1 MAIFGRFTQRAQRAI
16 SEAHQAAIEL
26 KQAYVGTE
34 HFLLGLLKEP
44 GPMVAELLPDEVTY
58 DKVMERIR
66 TVLGEGKH
74 IPNGRVELTP
84 RSKKILEGSVLE
96 SRKLNHSFVGVE
108 HLWLALLREGEG
120 VAVSLLR
127 EMQVDTQTL
136 QRQIFDSLKENQPEA
151 SDGEPAEGAEQPRKS
166 GSRLEQYCRDLT
178 KAVQDGELDP
188 VVGRTNEMERI
199 MQIMSRRTKN
209 NPVLIGEPGVGK
221 SAVVEGL
228 AQLIVAGKVPETLT
242 GKRLM
247 SLDLG
252 SMIAGSK
259 YRGEFEERLKDTVKE
274 VHKQGNI
281 ILFIDEL
288 HTLIGAG
295 KAEGSMDA
303 ANILKPA
310 LARGELQCIGATT
323 IDEYRKN
330 IEKDAA
336 LERRFQPVTVGE
348 PTTEE
353 ALAIL
358 KGLRDR
364 YEAHHKVK
372 ITDDAL
378 EAAVTLADRY
388 ISDRFL
394 PDKAIDLMDEAASRV
409 RLNSYTAPP
418 DVKAQEERLKALDT
432 EKKEAISH
440 QDFETAAKLRDEER
454 ALKEEVAQAR
464 AQWEQRKSAS
474 QDVVTDEDIAQ
485 IVASWTG
492 VPVKKMTEDES
503 ERLLHMEELLHQRVV
518 GQEEAISAVSRALR
532 RARAGLQDPKRPIGS
547 FIFLGPTGV
556 GKTEL
561 CRALGEVMFDDE
573 NAVIRIDMSEY
584 MEKHSVSR
592 LVGSPPGYVG
602 YDEGGQLTQ
611 KVRNKPYSVVLFD
624 EVEKAHPDVFNILLQ
639 ILDDGRLTDN
649 TGRVVNFKNTI
660 IVMTS
665 NAGASSITSTRK
677 LGFGGTM
684 DTARDYEA
692 MKERVMAEVK
702 DIFRP
707 EFINRIDDLIVFHA
721 LEPDDIRQITGLML
735 RSVSKRLGERGMEL
749 VYDDDVIAKL
759 AEDGYDANYGARPL
773 RRAIQRSVE
782 DALSEEIIAGKIA
795 LGNRVKLY
803 VNDEKRICFEKLEVS
818 NAEDSLT
825 TTEPVQTI

>member
-1 MAIFGRFTQRAQRAI
+1 MFGRFTQRAQRAI
-16 SEAHQAAIEL
+16 NYAHQAATKL
-26 KQAYVGTE
+26 HQPYVGTE
-34 HFLLGLLKEP
+34 HILLGLLKEP
-44 GPMVAELLPDEVTY
+44 SPVISGVLPDSITY
-58 DKVMERIR
+58 DAVFEQVRR
-66 TVLGEGKH
+66 VLGEGNAQPK
-74 IPNGRVELTP
+74 PTLELTP
-84 RSKKILEGSVLE
+84 RSKKILEGSILE
-96 SRKLNHSFVGVE
+96 SRRLNHSFVSTE
-108 HLWLALLREGEG
+108 HFWLALLKEGEG
-120 VAVSLLR
+120 VAVNLLR
-127 EMQVDTQTL
+127 TMGADPQEMQQKIL
-136 QRQIFDSLKENQPEA
+136 ENLANNQPE
-151 SDGEPAEGAEQPRKS
+151 GGEQPSAS
-166 GSRLEQYCRDLT
+166 GENQNTSEGNVLDKYSRDLT
-178 KAVQDGELDP
+178 KAAQDGELDP
-188 VVGRTNEMERI
+188 VIGRTTEIERI

-228 AQLIVAGKVPETLT
+228 AQLIVSGKVPETLT
-242 GKRLM
+242 GKRIL

-274 VHKQGNI
+274 VQKQGNV
-281 ILFIDEL
+281 ILFIDEF
-288 HTLIGAG
+288 HTLVGAG

-323 IDEYRKN
+323 LDEYRKN

-336 LERRFQPVTVGE
+336 LERRFQPVKVGE
-348 PTTEE
+348 PTAEE

-372 ITDDAL
+372 ITDEAL
-378 EAAVTLADRY
+378 EAAVSLADRY

-394 PDKAIDLMDEAASRV
+394 PDKAIDLMDEASSRV
-409 RLNSYTAPP
+409 RLNSFTAPP
-418 DVKAQEERLKALDT
+418 DVKEQEERLKALQN
-432 EKKEAISH
+432 EKKEAIAH
-440 QDFETAAKLRDEER
+440 QDFEKAAGLRDEER
-454 ALKEEVAQAR
+454 ALRDAISQKRSEWEE
-464 AQWEQRKSAS
+464 RKNTAHE
-474 QDVVTDEDIAQ
+474 VVTDEDIAQ

-492 VPVKKMTEDES
+492 IPVKKMTEDES
-503 ERLLHMEELLHQRVV
+503 ERLLHMEELLHKRVV

-602 YDEGGQLTQ
+602 YEEGGQLTQ
-611 KVRNKPYSVVLFD
+611 KVRNKPYSVILFD
-624 EVEKAHPDVFNILLQ
+624 EIEKAHPDVFNILLQ
-639 ILDDGRLTDN
+639 ILDDGRLTDSN
-649 TGRVVNFKNTI
+649 GRVVNFKNTI
-660 IVMTS
+660 VVMTS
-665 NAGASSITSTRK
+665 NAGASSITSKRS
-677 LGFGGTM
+677 LGFGGSVET
-684 DTARDYEA
+684 TRDYEA
-692 MKERVMAEVK
+692 MKERVMTEVK

-721 LEPDDIRQITGLML
+721 LEPADIRQIAALML
-735 RSVSKRLGERGMEL
+735 GSVAKRLRERNMHL
-749 VYDDDVIAKL
+749 TYNQDVVALL
-759 AEDGYDANYGARPL
+759 ADEGYDANYGARPL
-773 RRAIQRSVE
+773 RRTIQRSVE

-795 LGNRVKLY
+795 LGDKVELF
-803 VNDEKRICFEKLEVS
+803 VNEQHKIGFRKITEIAVREAAQSLE
-818 NAEDSLT
+818 
-825 TTEPVQTI
+825 I

>member
-1 MAIFGRFTQRAQRAI
+1 MGVDTQEMQ
-16 SEAHQAAIEL
+16 Q
-26 KQAYVGTE
+26 
-34 HFLLGLLKEP
+34 
-44 GPMVAELLPDEVTY
+44 
-58 DKVMERIR
+58 
-66 TVLGEGKH
+66 
-74 IPNGRVELTP
+74 
-84 RSKKILEGSVLE
+84 KILEALAKSQPDGGEDASASGGEDGKAEGSVLE
-96 SRKLNHSFVGVE
+96 KYS
-108 HLWLALLREGEG
+108 
-120 VAVSLLR
+120 
-127 EMQVDTQTL
+127 
-136 QRQIFDSLKENQPEA
+136 
-151 SDGEPAEGAEQPRKS
+151 
-166 GSRLEQYCRDLT
+166 RDLT
-178 KAVQDGELDP
+178 KAAQDGELDP
-188 VVGRTNEMERI
+188 VIGRSTEIERI

-228 AQLIVAGKVPETLT
+228 AQMIVAGKVPETLT
-242 GKRLM
+242 GKRIL

-259 YRGEFEERLKDTVKE
+259 YRGEFEERLKDTIKDVK
-274 VHKQGNI
+274 KQGNV
-281 ILFIDEL
+281 ILFIDEF
-288 HTLIGAG
+288 HTLVGAG

-323 IDEYRKN
+323 LDEYRKN

-336 LERRFQPVTVGE
+336 LERRFQPVKVGE
-348 PTTEE
+348 PTPEE

-372 ITDDAL
+372 ITDEAL
-378 EAAVTLADRY
+378 QAAVSLSDRY

-409 RLNSYTAPP
+409 RLHSFTAPP
-418 DVKAQEERLKALDT
+418 DVKEQEDRLKALQN
-432 EKKEAISH
+432 EKKEAIAH
-440 QDFETAAKLRDEER
+440 QDFEKAASLRDEER
-454 ALKEEVAQAR
+454 KLRQDIAQKRAAWEE
-464 AQWEQRKSAS
+464 RKNNSH
-474 QDVVTDEDIAQ
+474 DVVTEEDIAQ

-503 ERLLHMEELLHQRVV
+503 QRLLHMEELLHKRVV
-518 GQEEAISAVSRALR
+518 GQDEAISAVSRALR

-573 NAVIRIDMSEY
+573 NALIRIDMSEY

-602 YDEGGQLTQ
+602 YEEGGQLTQ

-639 ILDDGRLTDN
+639 ILDDGRLTDSN
-649 TGRVVNFKNTI
+649 GRVVNFKNTI

-665 NAGASSITSTRK
+665 NAGASTITSKRS
-677 LGFGGTM
+677 LGFGGSVET
-684 DTARDYEA
+684 TRDYEA

-702 DIFRP
+702 DTFRP

-721 LEPDDIRQITGLML
+721 LEPDDIRRIAGLML
-735 RSVSKRLGERGMEL
+735 GSVSKRLAQRGMKL
-749 VYDDDVIAKL
+749 SYGDDVIALL
-759 AEDGYDANYGARPL
+759 AEEGYDPNYGARPL
-773 RRAIQRSVE
+773 RRTIQRSVE

-795 LGNRVKLY
+795 LGDQVQLY
-803 VNDEKRICFEKLEVS
+803 VDDNKHIAFRKL
-818 NAEDSLT
+818 L
-825 TTEPVQTI
+825 PQTPAQPAPTLEA

>member
-1 MAIFGRFTQRAQRAI
+1 MAIFGRFTQRAQRAV
-16 SEAHQAAIEL
+16 AAAQQAAVL
-26 KQAYVGTE
+26 LHQPYVGTE
-34 HFLLGLLKEP
+34 HILLGLLKEP
-44 GPMVAELLPDEVTY
+44 GPVVADVLPADVNY
-58 DKVMERIR
+58 DTVLERVR
-66 TVLGEGKH
+66 TLLGEG
-74 IPNGRVELTP
+74 NVQSGGMLELTP
-84 RSKKILEGSVLE
+84 RSKKILESSIME
-96 SRKLNHSFVGVE
+96 SRKLHHSFVGTE
-108 HLWLALLREGEG
+108 HFWLALLKEGEG

-127 EMQVDTQTL
+127 SMGVDTQEMQQKIL
-136 QRQIFDSLKENQPEA
+136 EALAKSQPDGGEDA
-151 SDGEPAEGAEQPRKS
+151 SASGGEDGKAEGS
-166 GSRLEQYCRDLT
+166 VLEKYSRDLT
-178 KAVQDGELDP
+178 KAAQDGELDP
-188 VVGRTNEMERI
+188 VIGRSTEIERI

-228 AQLIVAGKVPETLT
+228 TQMIVAGKVPETLT
-242 GKRLM
+242 GKRIL

-259 YRGEFEERLKDTVKE
+259 YRGEFEERLKDTIKDVK
-274 VHKQGNI
+274 KQGNV
-281 ILFIDEL
+281 ILFIDEF
-288 HTLIGAG
+288 HTLVGAG

-323 IDEYRKN
+323 LDEYRRN

-336 LERRFQPVTVGE
+336 LERRFQPVKVGE
-348 PTTEE
+348 PTAEE

-372 ITDDAL
+372 ITDEAL
-378 EAAVTLADRY
+378 QAAVSLSDRY

-409 RLNSYTAPP
+409 RLHSFTAPP
-418 DVKAQEERLKALDT
+418 DVKEQEDRLKALQN
-432 EKKEAISH
+432 EKKEAIAH
-440 QDFETAAKLRDEER
+440 QDFEKAASLRDEER
-454 ALKEEVAQAR
+454 KLRQDIAQKRAAWEE
-464 AQWEQRKSAS
+464 RKNNSH
-474 QDVVTDEDIAQ
+474 DVVTEEDIAQ

-503 ERLLHMEELLHQRVV
+503 QRLLHMEELLHKRVV
-518 GQEEAISAVSRALR
+518 GQDEAISAVSRALR

-573 NAVIRIDMSEY
+573 NALIRIDMSEY

-602 YDEGGQLTQ
+602 YEEGGQLTQ

-639 ILDDGRLTDN
+639 ILDDGRLTDSN
-649 TGRVVNFKNTI
+649 GRVVNFKNTI

-665 NAGASSITSTRK
+665 NAGASTITSKRS
-677 LGFGGTM
+677 LGFGGSVET
-684 DTARDYEA
+684 TRDYEA

-702 DIFRP
+702 DTFRP

-721 LEPDDIRQITGLML
+721 LEPDDIRRIAGLML
-735 RSVSKRLGERGMEL
+735 GSVSKRLAQRGMKL
-749 VYDDDVIAKL
+749 SYGDDVIALL
-759 AEDGYDANYGARPL
+759 AEEGYDPNYGARPL
-773 RRAIQRSVE
+773 RRTIQRSVE

-795 LGNRVKLY
+795 LGDQVQLY
-803 VNDEKRICFEKLEVS
+803 VDDNKHIAFRKL
-818 NAEDSLT
+818 L
-825 TTEPVQTI
+825 PQTPAQPAPTLEA

>member
-16 SEAHQAAIEL
+16 SEAHQAAIKL
-26 KQAYVGTE
+26 KQPYVGTE
-34 HFLLGLLKEP
+34 HFLLGLLKDP
-44 GPMVAELLPDEVTY
+44 GPMVSNLLPDHITY
-58 DKVMERIR
+58 DGVMEHVR
-66 TVLGEGKH
+66 TLLGEGKH
-74 IPNGRVELTP
+74 TPSGRIDLTP
-84 RSKKILEGSVLE
+84 RSKKIIESSVLE
-96 SRKLNHSFVGVE
+96 SRKLGHSFVGAE

-120 VAVSLLR
+120 VAVNLLR
-127 EMQVDTQTL
+127 EMHVDTQNL
-136 QRQIFDSLKENQPEA
+136 HNQLYEKLREAEPEA
-151 SDGEPAEGAEQPRKS
+151 ADSAPGSES
-166 GSRLEQYCRDLT
+166 GSSTSEGGKLEQYCRDLT
-178 KAVQDGELDP
+178 KAAQDGELDP
-188 VVGRTNEMERI
+188 VVGRSNEMERI

-228 AQLIVAGKVPETLT
+228 AQLIVAGKVPETLS
-242 GKRLM
+242 GKRLL

-259 YRGEFEERLKDTVKE
+259 YRGEFEERLKDAVNE

-348 PTTEE
+348 PTTDE

-358 KGLRDR
+358 RGLRDR
-364 YEAHHKVK
+364 YEAHHRVK
-372 ITDDAL
+372 ITDEAL
-378 EAAVTLADRY
+378 EAAVTLSDRY
-388 ISDRFL
+388 ITDRFL

-409 RLNSYTAPP
+409 RLTSYTAPP
-418 DVKAQEERLKALDT
+418 DVKAQEERLKALKG
-432 EKKEAISH
+432 EKDEAIKH
-440 QDFETAAKLRDEER
+440 QDFEKAAQLRDEER
-454 ALKEEVAQAR
+454 ALREEVEQAR
-464 AQWEQRKSAS
+464 TQWEQRKSIS

-503 ERLLHMEELLHQRVV
+503 QRLLHMEELLHRRVV

-602 YDEGGQLTQ
+602 YEEGGQLTQ
-611 KVRNKPYSVVLFD
+611 KVRSKPYSVVLFD
-624 EVEKAHPDVFNILLQ
+624 EVEKAHPDVFNLLLQ

-665 NAGASSITSTRK
+665 NAGASSISSTRK

-707 EFINRIDDLIVFHA
+707 EFINRLDDLIVFHA
-721 LEPDDIRQITGLML
+721 LEPDDIRQITGLL
-735 RSVSKRLGERGMEL
+735 LKSVSKRLSERGMEL
-749 VYDDDVIAKL
+749 VYEDDVVAQL

-782 DALSEEIIAGKIA
+782 DALSEEIIAGRVA
-795 LGNRVKLY
+795 LGDKVRLY
-803 VNDEKRICFEKLEVS
+803 VNEDKKICFEKAAVPNDNGLT
-818 NAEDSLT
+818 AEAVET
-825 TTEPVQTI
+825 V

>member
-1 MAIFGRFTQRAQRAI
+1 MAIFGRFTQRAQRAV
-16 SEAHQAAIEL
+16 AAAQQAAVL
-26 KQAYVGTE
+26 
-34 HFLLGLLKEP
+34 LLKEP
-44 GPMVAELLPDEVTY
+44 GPVVSEVLPAEVNYETVL
-58 DKVMERIR
+58 ERVR
-66 TVLGEGKH
+66 SLLGEGN
-74 IPNGRVELTP
+74 IQSGGMLELTP
-84 RSKKILEGSVLE
+84 RSKKILESSILE
-96 SRKLNHSFVGVE
+96 SRKLHHSFVGTE
-108 HLWLALLREGEG
+108 HFWLALLKEGEG

-127 EMQVDTQTL
+127 SMGVDTQEMQQKIL
-136 QRQIFDSLKENQPEA
+136 EALAKSQP
-151 SDGEPAEGAEQPRKS
+151 DGGEESAAAPGGEEGS
-166 GSRLEQYCRDLT
+166 GQGNVLEKYSRDLT
-178 KAVQDGELDP
+178 KAAQDGELDP
-188 VVGRTNEMERI
+188 VIGRSTEIERI

-228 AQLIVAGKVPETLT
+228 AQLIVSGKVPETLS
-242 GKRLM
+242 GKRIL

-259 YRGEFEERLKDTVKE
+259 YRGEFEERLKDTIKDVK
-274 VHKQGNI
+274 KQGNV
-281 ILFIDEL
+281 ILFIDEF
-288 HTLIGAG
+288 HTLVGAG
-295 KAEGSMDA
+295 KAEGSLDA

-323 IDEYRKN
+323 LDEYRKN

-336 LERRFQPVTVGE
+336 LERRFQPVKVGE
-348 PTTEE
+348 PTAEE

-372 ITDDAL
+372 ITDEAL
-378 EAAVTLADRY
+378 QAAVSLSDRY

-409 RLNSYTAPP
+409 RLHSFTAPP
-418 DVKAQEERLKALDT
+418 DVKEQEERLKALQN
-432 EKKEAISH
+432 EKKEAIAH
-440 QDFETAAKLRDEER
+440 QDFEQAASLRDEER
-454 ALKEEVAQAR
+454 KLRQDIARKRAAWEE
-464 AQWEQRKSAS
+464 RKNNSHE
-474 QDVVTDEDIAQ
+474 VVTDEDIAQ

-503 ERLLHMEELLHQRVV
+503 ERLLHMEELLHRRVV
-518 GQEEAISAVSRALR
+518 GQDEAISAVSRALR

-602 YDEGGQLTQ
+602 YEEGGQLTQ

-639 ILDDGRLTDN
+639 ILDDGRLTDSN
-649 TGRVVNFKNTI
+649 GRVVNFKNTI

-665 NAGASSITSTRK
+665 NAGASTITSKRS
-677 LGFGGTM
+677 LGFGGSVET
-684 DTARDYEA
+684 TRDYEA

-702 DIFRP
+702 DTFRP

-721 LEPDDIRQITGLML
+721 LEPDDIRRIAALML
-735 RSVSKRLGERGMEL
+735 GSVSRRLAERGMQL
-749 VYDDDVIAKL
+749 SYGDDVIALL
-759 AEDGYDANYGARPL
+759 AEEGYDANFGARPL
-773 RRAIQRSVE
+773 RRTIQRTVE

-795 LGNRVKLY
+795 LGDQVQLY
-803 VNDEKRICFEKLEVS
+803 VDDNKHIAFRKLLPQAPEQPLP
-818 NAEDSLT
+818 SL
-825 TTEPVQTI
+825 EA

>member
-1 MAIFGRFTQRAQRAI
+1 MAIFGRFTQRAQRAV
-16 SEAHQAAIEL
+16 AAAQQAAVL
-26 KQAYVGTE
+26 LHQPYVGTE
-34 HFLLGLLKEP
+34 HILLGLLKEP
-44 GPMVAELLPDEVTY
+44 GPVVADVLPADVNY
-58 DKVMERIR
+58 DTVLERVR
-66 TVLGEGKH
+66 ALLGEG
-74 IPNGRVELTP
+74 NVQSGGMLELTP
-84 RSKKILEGSVLE
+84 RSKKILESSILE
-96 SRKLNHSFVGVE
+96 SRKLHHSFVGTE
-108 HLWLALLREGEG
+108 HFWLALLKEGEG

-127 EMQVDTQTL
+127 SMGVDTQAMQQKIL
-136 QRQIFDSLKENQPEA
+136 EALVKSQPDGGEDVSA
-151 SDGEPAEGAEQPRKS
+151 PDGEEGKAEGSVPEKYS
-166 GSRLEQYCRDLT
+166 RDLT
-178 KAVQDGELDP
+178 KAAQDGELDP
-188 VVGRTNEMERI
+188 VIGRSTEIERI

-228 AQLIVAGKVPETLT
+228 AQMIVAGKVPETLT
-242 GKRLM
+242 GKRIL

-259 YRGEFEERLKDTVKE
+259 YRGEFEERLKDTIKDVK
-274 VHKQGNI
+274 KQGNV
-281 ILFIDEL
+281 ILFIDEF
-288 HTLIGAG
+288 HTLVGAG

-323 IDEYRKN
+323 LDEYRKN

-336 LERRFQPVTVGE
+336 LERRFQPVKVGE
-348 PTTEE
+348 PTPEE

-372 ITDDAL
+372 ITDEAL
-378 EAAVTLADRY
+378 QAAVSLSDRY

-409 RLNSYTAPP
+409 RLHSFTAPP
-418 DVKAQEERLKALDT
+418 DVKEQEDRLKALQN
-432 EKKEAISH
+432 EKKEAIAH
-440 QDFETAAKLRDEER
+440 QDFEKAASLRDEER
-454 ALKEEVAQAR
+454 KLRQDIAQKRAAWEE
-464 AQWEQRKSAS
+464 RKNNSH
-474 QDVVTDEDIAQ
+474 DVVTEEDIAQ

-503 ERLLHMEELLHQRVV
+503 QRLLHMEELLHKRVV
-518 GQEEAISAVSRALR
+518 GQDEAISAVSRALR

-573 NAVIRIDMSEY
+573 NALIRIDMSEY

-602 YDEGGQLTQ
+602 YEEGGQLTQ

-639 ILDDGRLTDN
+639 ILDDGRLTDSN
-649 TGRVVNFKNTI
+649 GRVVNFKNTI

-665 NAGASSITSTRK
+665 NAGASTITSKRS
-677 LGFGGTM
+677 LGFGGSVET
-684 DTARDYEA
+684 TRDYEA

-702 DIFRP
+702 DTFRP

-721 LEPDDIRQITGLML
+721 LEPDDIRRIAGLML
-735 RSVSKRLGERGMEL
+735 GSVSKRLAQRGMKL
-749 VYDDDVIAKL
+749 SYGDDVIALL
-759 AEDGYDANYGARPL
+759 AEEGYDPNYGARPL
-773 RRAIQRSVE
+773 RRTIQRSVE

-795 LGNRVKLY
+795 LGDQVQLY
-803 VNDEKRICFEKLEVS
+803 VDDNKHIAFRKL
-818 NAEDSLT
+818 L
-825 TTEPVQTI
+825 PQTPAQPAPTLEA

>member
-1 MAIFGRFTQRAQRAI
+1 MAIFGRFTQRAQRAV
-16 SEAHQAAIEL
+16 AAAQQAAVL
-26 KQAYVGTE
+26 LHQPYVGTE
-34 HFLLGLLKEP
+34 HILLGLLKEP
-44 GPMVAELLPDEVTY
+44 GPVVSEVLPEGVNYET
-58 DKVMERIR
+58 VLERVR
-66 TVLGEGKH
+66 TLLGEG
-74 IPNGRVELTP
+74 NMQSGGMLELTP
-84 RSKKILEGSVLE
+84 RSKKILESSILE
-96 SRKLNHSFVGVE
+96 SRKLHHSFVGTE
-108 HLWLALLREGEG
+108 HFWLALLKEGEG

-127 EMQVDTQTL
+127 SMGVDTQEMQQKIL
-136 QRQIFDSLKENQPEA
+136 EALAKSQPDGGEDA
-151 SDGEPAEGAEQPRKS
+151 SASGGEDGKAEGS
-166 GSRLEQYCRDLT
+166 VLEKYSRDLT
-178 KAVQDGELDP
+178 KAAQDGELDP
-188 VVGRTNEMERI
+188 VIGRSTEIERI

-228 AQLIVAGKVPETLT
+228 AQLIVSGKVPETLT
-242 GKRLM
+242 GKRIL

-259 YRGEFEERLKDTVKE
+259 YRGEFEERLKDTIKDVK
-274 VHKQGNI
+274 KQGNV
-281 ILFIDEL
+281 ILFIDEF
-288 HTLIGAG
+288 HTLVGAG
-295 KAEGSMDA
+295 KAEGSLDA

-323 IDEYRKN
+323 LDEYRKN

-336 LERRFQPVTVGE
+336 LERRFQPVKVGE
-348 PTTEE
+348 PTAEE

-372 ITDDAL
+372 ITDEAL
-378 EAAVTLADRY
+378 QAAVSLSDRY

-409 RLNSYTAPP
+409 RLHSFTAPP
-418 DVKAQEERLKALDT
+418 DVKEQEDRLKALQN
-432 EKKEAISH
+432 EKKEAIAH
-440 QDFETAAKLRDEER
+440 QDFEKAASLRDEER
-454 ALKEEVAQAR
+454 KLRQDIAQKRAAWEE
-464 AQWEQRKSAS
+464 RKNNSH
-474 QDVVTDEDIAQ
+474 DVVTEEDIAQ

-503 ERLLHMEELLHQRVV
+503 QRLLHLEELLHKRVV
-518 GQEEAISAVSRALR
+518 GQDEAISAVSRALR

-602 YDEGGQLTQ
+602 YEEGGQLTQ

-639 ILDDGRLTDN
+639 ILDDGRLTDSN
-649 TGRVVNFKNTI
+649 GRVVNFKNTI

-665 NAGASSITSTRK
+665 NAGASTITSKRS
-677 LGFGGTM
+677 LGFGGSVET
-684 DTARDYEA
+684 TRDYEA

-702 DIFRP
+702 DTFRP

-721 LEPDDIRQITGLML
+721 LEPDDIRRIAALML
-735 RSVSKRLGERGMEL
+735 GSVSRRLAQRGMQL
-749 VYDDDVIAKL
+749 SYGDDVVALL
-759 AEDGYDANYGARPL
+759 ADEGYDANFGARPL
-773 RRAIQRSVE
+773 RRTIQRSVE

-795 LGNRVKLY
+795 LGDRVELY
-803 VNDEKRICFEKLEVS
+803 VDDGNRIAFRKLLPEKPAQPTPTLE
-818 NAEDSLT
+818 A
-825 TTEPVQTI
+825 

>member
-1 MAIFGRFTQRAQRAI
+1 
-16 SEAHQAAIEL
+16 
-26 KQAYVGTE
+26 
-34 HFLLGLLKEP
+34 
-44 GPMVAELLPDEVTY
+44 MVADVLPADVNY
-58 DKVMERIR
+58 DTVLERVR
-66 TVLGEGKH
+66 ALLGEG
-74 IPNGRVELTP
+74 NVQSGGMLELTP
-84 RSKKILEGSVLE
+84 RSKKILESSIME
-96 SRKLNHSFVGVE
+96 SRKLHHSFVGTE
-108 HLWLALLREGEG
+108 HFWLALLKEGEG

-127 EMQVDTQTL
+127 SMGVDTQAMQQKIL
-136 QRQIFDSLKENQPEA
+136 EALVKSQPDGGEDVSA
-151 SDGEPAEGAEQPRKS
+151 PDGEEGKAEGS
-166 GSRLEQYCRDLT
+166 VLEKYSRDLT
-178 KAVQDGELDP
+178 KAAQDGELDP
-188 VVGRTNEMERI
+188 VIGRSTEIERI

-228 AQLIVAGKVPETLT
+228 AQMIVAGKVPETLT
-242 GKRLM
+242 GKRIL

-259 YRGEFEERLKDTVKE
+259 YRGEFEERLKDTIKDVK
-274 VHKQGNI
+274 KQGNV
-281 ILFIDEL
+281 ILFIDEF
-288 HTLIGAG
+288 HTLVGAG

-323 IDEYRKN
+323 LDEYRKN

-336 LERRFQPVTVGE
+336 LERRFQPVKVGE
-348 PTTEE
+348 PTPEE

-372 ITDDAL
+372 ITDEAL
-378 EAAVTLADRY
+378 QAAVSLSDRY

-409 RLNSYTAPP
+409 RLHSFTAPP
-418 DVKAQEERLKALDT
+418 DVKEQEDRLKALQN
-432 EKKEAISH
+432 EKKEAIAH
-440 QDFETAAKLRDEER
+440 QDFEKAASLRDEER
-454 ALKEEVAQAR
+454 KLRQDIAQKRAAWEE
-464 AQWEQRKSAS
+464 RKNNSH
-474 QDVVTDEDIAQ
+474 DVVTEEDIAQ

-503 ERLLHMEELLHQRVV
+503 QRLLHMEELLHKRVV
-518 GQEEAISAVSRALR
+518 GQDEAISAVSRALR

-573 NAVIRIDMSEY
+573 NALIRIDMSEY

-602 YDEGGQLTQ
+602 YEEGGQLTQ

-639 ILDDGRLTDN
+639 ILDDGRLTDSN
-649 TGRVVNFKNTI
+649 GRVVNFKNTI

-665 NAGASSITSTRK
+665 NAGASTITSKRS
-677 LGFGGTM
+677 LGFGGSVET
-684 DTARDYEA
+684 TRDYEA

-702 DIFRP
+702 DTFRP

-721 LEPDDIRQITGLML
+721 LEPDDIRRIAGLML
-735 RSVSKRLGERGMEL
+735 GSVSKRLAQRGMKL
-749 VYDDDVIAKL
+749 SYGDDVIALL
-759 AEDGYDANYGARPL
+759 AEEGYDPNYGARPL
-773 RRAIQRSVE
+773 RRTIQRSVE

-795 LGNRVKLY
+795 LGDQVQLY
-803 VNDEKRICFEKLEVS
+803 VDDNKHIAFRKL
-818 NAEDSLT
+818 L
-825 TTEPVQTI
+825 PQTPAQPAPTLEA

>member
-1 MAIFGRFTQRAQRAI
+1 MAIFGRFTQRAQRAV
-16 SEAHQAAIEL
+16 AAAQQAAVL
-26 KQAYVGTE
+26 LHQPYVGTE
-34 HFLLGLLKEP
+34 HILLGLLKEP
-44 GPMVAELLPDEVTY
+44 GPVVSEVLPAGVNYESVL
-58 DKVMERIR
+58 ERVR
-66 TVLGEGKH
+66 ALLGEG
-74 IPNGRVELTP
+74 NMQSGGMLELTP
-84 RSKKILEGSVLE
+84 RSKKILESSILE
-96 SRKLNHSFVGVE
+96 SRKLHHSFVGTE
-108 HLWLALLREGEG
+108 HFWLALLKEGEG

-127 EMQVDTQTL
+127 SMGVDTQEMQQKIL
-136 QRQIFDSLKENQPEA
+136 EALAKSQPDGGEEGA
-151 SDGEPAEGAEQPRKS
+151 SAPGEEHGSAEGNV
-166 GSRLEQYCRDLT
+166 LEKYSRDLT
-178 KAVQDGELDP
+178 KAAQDGELDP
-188 VVGRTNEMERI
+188 VIGRGTEIERI

-228 AQLIVAGKVPETLT
+228 AQMIVAGKVPETLT
-242 GKRLM
+242 GKRIL

-259 YRGEFEERLKDTVKE
+259 YRGEFEERLKDTIRDVK
-274 VHKQGNI
+274 KQGNV
-281 ILFIDEL
+281 ILFIDEF
-288 HTLIGAG
+288 HTLVGAG
-295 KAEGSMDA
+295 KAEGSLDA

-323 IDEYRKN
+323 LDEYRKN

-336 LERRFQPVTVGE
+336 LERRFQPVKVGE
-348 PTTEE
+348 PTAEE

-372 ITDDAL
+372 ITDEAL
-378 EAAVTLADRY
+378 EAAVSLSDRY

-409 RLNSYTAPP
+409 RLHSFTAPP
-418 DVKAQEERLKALDT
+418 DVKEQEDRLKALQN
-432 EKKEAISH
+432 EKKEAIAH
-440 QDFETAAKLRDEER
+440 QDFEQAANLRDEER
-454 ALKEEVAQAR
+454 KLRQDIAQKRAAWEE
-464 AQWEQRKSAS
+464 RKNNSH
-474 QDVVTDEDIAQ
+474 DVVTEEDIAQ

-503 ERLLHMEELLHQRVV
+503 QRLLHLEELLHKRVV
-518 GQEEAISAVSRALR
+518 GQDEAISAVSRALR

-602 YDEGGQLTQ
+602 YEEGGQLTQ

-639 ILDDGRLTDN
+639 ILDDGRLTDSN
-649 TGRVVNFKNTI
+649 GRVVNFKNTI

-665 NAGASSITSTRK
+665 NAGASTITLS
-677 LGFGGTM
+677 
-684 DTARDYEA
+684 
-692 MKERVMAEVK
+692 
-702 DIFRP
+702 
-707 EFINRIDDLIVFHA
+707 LIH
-721 LEPDDIRQITGLML
+721 I
-735 RSVSKRLGERGMEL
+735 
-749 VYDDDVIAKL
+749 
-759 AEDGYDANYGARPL
+759 
-773 RRAIQRSVE
+773 
-782 DALSEEIIAGKIA
+782 
-795 LGNRVKLY
+795 
-803 VNDEKRICFEKLEVS
+803 
-818 NAEDSLT
+818 
-825 TTEPVQTI
+825 

>member
-1 MAIFGRFTQRAQRAI
+1 MAIFGRFTQRAQRAV
-16 SEAHQAAIEL
+16 AAAQQAAVL
-26 KQAYVGTE
+26 LHQPYVGTE
-34 HFLLGLLKEP
+34 HILLGLLKEP
-44 GPMVAELLPDEVTY
+44 GPVVSEVLPADVNYETVL
-58 DKVMERIR
+58 ERVR
-66 TVLGEGKH
+66 TLLGEG
-74 IPNGRVELTP
+74 NMQSGGMLELTP
-84 RSKKILEGSVLE
+84 RSKKILESSILE
-96 SRKLNHSFVGVE
+96 SRKLHHSFVGTE
-108 HLWLALLREGEG
+108 HFWLALLKEGEG

-127 EMQVDTQTL
+127 SMGVDTQDMQQKIL
-136 QRQIFDSLKENQPEA
+136 EALAKSQPDGGEEGA
-151 SDGEPAEGAEQPRKS
+151 SAPGEEHGSAEGNV
-166 GSRLEQYCRDLT
+166 LEKYSRDLT
-178 KAVQDGELDP
+178 KAAQDGELDP
-188 VVGRTNEMERI
+188 VIGRGTEIERI

-228 AQLIVAGKVPETLT
+228 AQMIVAGKVPETLT
-242 GKRLM
+242 GKRIL

-259 YRGEFEERLKDTVKE
+259 YRGEFEERLKDTIKDVK
-274 VHKQGNI
+274 KQGNV
-281 ILFIDEL
+281 ILFIDEF
-288 HTLIGAG
+288 HTLVGAG
-295 KAEGSMDA
+295 KAEGSLDA

-323 IDEYRKN
+323 LDEYRKN

-336 LERRFQPVTVGE
+336 LERRFQPVKVGE
-348 PTTEE
+348 PTAEE

-372 ITDDAL
+372 ITDEAL
-378 EAAVTLADRY
+378 EAAVSLSDRY

-409 RLNSYTAPP
+409 RLHSFTAPP
-418 DVKAQEERLKALDT
+418 DVKEQEDRLKALQN
-432 EKKEAISH
+432 EKKEAIAH
-440 QDFETAAKLRDEER
+440 QDFEQAANLRDEER
-454 ALKEEVAQAR
+454 KLRQDIAQKRAAWEE
-464 AQWEQRKSAS
+464 RKNNSH
-474 QDVVTDEDIAQ
+474 DVVTEEDIAQ

-503 ERLLHMEELLHQRVV
+503 ERLLHMEELLHKRVV
-518 GQEEAISAVSRALR
+518 GQDEAISAVSRALR

-602 YDEGGQLTQ
+602 YEEGGQLTQ

-639 ILDDGRLTDN
+639 ILDDGRLTDSN
-649 TGRVVNFKNTI
+649 GRVVNFKNTI

-665 NAGASSITSTRK
+665 NAGASTITSKRS
-677 LGFGGTM
+677 LGFGGSVET
-684 DTARDYEA
+684 TRDYEA

-702 DIFRP
+702 DTFRP

-721 LEPDDIRQITGLML
+721 LEPDDIRRIAALML
-735 RSVSKRLGERGMEL
+735 GSVSTRLAQRGMQL
-749 VYDDDVIAKL
+749 SYGDDVVALL
-759 AEDGYDANYGARPL
+759 AEEGYDANYGARPL
-773 RRAIQRSVE
+773 RRTIQRSVE

-795 LGNRVKLY
+795 LGDRVELY
-803 VNDEKRICFEKLEVS
+803 VDDGNRIAFRKLLPEKPVEPTPTLE
-818 NAEDSLT
+818 A
-825 TTEPVQTI
+825 

>member
-1 MAIFGRFTQRAQRAI
+1 MAIFGRFTQRAQRAV
-16 SEAHQAAIEL
+16 AAAQQAAVL
-26 KQAYVGTE
+26 LHQPYVGTE
-34 HFLLGLLKEP
+34 HILLGLLKEP
-44 GPMVAELLPDEVTY
+44 GPVVADVLPADVNY
-58 DKVMERIR
+58 DTVLERVR
-66 TVLGEGKH
+66 TLLGEG
-74 IPNGRVELTP
+74 NVQSGGMLELTP
-84 RSKKILEGSVLE
+84 RSKKILESSILE
-96 SRKLNHSFVGVE
+96 SRKLHHSFVGTE
-108 HLWLALLREGEG
+108 HFWLALLKEGEG

-127 EMQVDTQTL
+127 SMGVDTQAMQQKIL
-136 QRQIFDSLKENQPEA
+136 EALVKSQPDGGEDVSA
-151 SDGEPAEGAEQPRKS
+151 SGGEDGKAEGS
-166 GSRLEQYCRDLT
+166 VLEKYSRDLT
-178 KAVQDGELDP
+178 KAAQDGELDP
-188 VVGRTNEMERI
+188 VIGRSTEIERI

-228 AQLIVAGKVPETLT
+228 AQMIVAGKVPETLT
-242 GKRLM
+242 GKRIL

-259 YRGEFEERLKDTVKE
+259 YRGEFEERLKDTIKDVK
-274 VHKQGNI
+274 KQGNV
-281 ILFIDEL
+281 ILFIDEF
-288 HTLIGAG
+288 HTLVGAG

-323 IDEYRKN
+323 LDEYRKN

-336 LERRFQPVTVGE
+336 LERRFQPVKVGE
-348 PTTEE
+348 PTPEE

-372 ITDDAL
+372 ITDEAL
-378 EAAVTLADRY
+378 QAAVSLSDRY

-409 RLNSYTAPP
+409 RLHSFTAPP
-418 DVKAQEERLKALDT
+418 DVKEQEDRLKALQN
-432 EKKEAISH
+432 EKKEAIAH
-440 QDFETAAKLRDEER
+440 QDFEKAASLRDEER
-454 ALKEEVAQAR
+454 KLRQDIAQKRAAWEE
-464 AQWEQRKSAS
+464 RKNNSH
-474 QDVVTDEDIAQ
+474 DVVTEEDIAQ

-503 ERLLHMEELLHQRVV
+503 QRLLHMEELLHKRVV
-518 GQEEAISAVSRALR
+518 GQDEAISAVSRALR

-573 NAVIRIDMSEY
+573 NALIRIDMSEY

-602 YDEGGQLTQ
+602 YEEGGQLTQ

-639 ILDDGRLTDN
+639 ILDDGRLTDSN
-649 TGRVVNFKNTI
+649 GRVVNFKNTI

-665 NAGASSITSTRK
+665 NAGASTITSKRS
-677 LGFGGTM
+677 LGFGGSVET
-684 DTARDYEA
+684 TRDYEA

-702 DIFRP
+702 DTFRP

-721 LEPDDIRQITGLML
+721 LEPDDIRRIAGLML
-735 RSVSKRLGERGMEL
+735 GSVSKRLAQRGMKL
-749 VYDDDVIAKL
+749 SYGDDVIALL
-759 AEDGYDANYGARPL
+759 AEEGYDPNYGARPL
-773 RRAIQRSVE
+773 RRTIQRSVE

-795 LGNRVKLY
+795 LGDQVQLY
-803 VNDEKRICFEKLEVS
+803 VEDGNRIAFRKL
-818 NAEDSLT
+818 L
-825 TTEPVQTI
+825 PQTPAQPAPTLEA

>member
-1 MAIFGRFTQRAQRAI
+1 MAIFGRFTQRAQRAV
-16 SEAHQAAIEL
+16 AAAQQAAVL
-26 KQAYVGTE
+26 LHQPYVGTE
-34 HFLLGLLKEP
+34 HILLGLLKEP
-44 GPMVAELLPDEVTY
+44 GPVVADVLPADVNY
-58 DKVMERIR
+58 DTVLERVR
-66 TVLGEGKH
+66 ALLGEG
-74 IPNGRVELTP
+74 NMQSGGMLELTP
-84 RSKKILEGSVLE
+84 RSKKILESSILE
-96 SRKLNHSFVGVE
+96 SRKLHHSFVGTE
-108 HLWLALLREGEG
+108 HFWLALLKEGEG

-127 EMQVDTQTL
+127 SMGVDTQEMQQKIL
-136 QRQIFDSLKENQPEA
+136 EALAKSQPDGGEDA
-151 SDGEPAEGAEQPRKS
+151 SASGGEDGKAEGS
-166 GSRLEQYCRDLT
+166 VLEKYSRDLT
-178 KAVQDGELDP
+178 KAAQDGELDP
-188 VVGRTNEMERI
+188 VIGRSTEIERI

-228 AQLIVAGKVPETLT
+228 AQMIVAGKVPETLT
-242 GKRLM
+242 GKRIL

-259 YRGEFEERLKDTVKE
+259 YRGEFEERLKDTIKDVK
-274 VHKQGNI
+274 KQGNV
-281 ILFIDEL
+281 ILFIDEF
-288 HTLIGAG
+288 HTLVGAG

-323 IDEYRKN
+323 LDEYRRN

-336 LERRFQPVTVGE
+336 LERRFQPVKVGE
-348 PTTEE
+348 PTAEE

-364 YEAHHKVK
+364 YAAHHKVK
-372 ITDDAL
+372 ITDEAL
-378 EAAVTLADRY
+378 QAAVSLSDRY

-409 RLNSYTAPP
+409 RLHSFTAPP
-418 DVKAQEERLKALDT
+418 DVKEQEDRLKALQN
-432 EKKEAISH
+432 EKKEAIAH
-440 QDFETAAKLRDEER
+440 QDFEKAASLRDEER
-454 ALKEEVAQAR
+454 KLRQDIAQKRAAWEE
-464 AQWEQRKSAS
+464 RKNNSH
-474 QDVVTDEDIAQ
+474 DVVTEEDIAQ

-503 ERLLHMEELLHQRVV
+503 QRLLHMEELLHKRVV
-518 GQEEAISAVSRALR
+518 GQDEAISAVSRALR

-573 NAVIRIDMSEY
+573 NALIRIDMSEY

-602 YDEGGQLTQ
+602 YEEGGQLTQ

-639 ILDDGRLTDN
+639 ILDDGRLTDSN
-649 TGRVVNFKNTI
+649 GRVVNFKNTI

-665 NAGASSITSTRK
+665 NAGASTITSKRS
-677 LGFGGTM
+677 LGFGGSVET
-684 DTARDYEA
+684 TRDYEA

-702 DIFRP
+702 DTFRP

-721 LEPDDIRQITGLML
+721 LEPDDIRRIAGLML
-735 RSVSKRLGERGMEL
+735 GSVSKRLAQRGMKL
-749 VYDDDVIAKL
+749 SYGDDVIALL
-759 AEDGYDANYGARPL
+759 AEEGYDPNYGARPL
-773 RRAIQRSVE
+773 RRTIQRSVE

-795 LGNRVKLY
+795 LGDQVQLY
-803 VNDEKRICFEKLEVS
+803 VDDNKHIAFRKL
-818 NAEDSLT
+818 L
-825 TTEPVQTI
+825 PQTPAQPAPTLEA

>member
-1 MAIFGRFTQRAQRAI
+1 MAIFGRFTQRAQRAV
-16 SEAHQAAIEL
+16 AAAQQAAVL
-26 KQAYVGTE
+26 LHQPYVGTE
-34 HFLLGLLKEP
+34 HILLGLLKEP
-44 GPMVAELLPDEVTY
+44 GPVVSEVLPEGVNYET
-58 DKVMERIR
+58 VLERVR
-66 TVLGEGKH
+66 TLLGEG
-74 IPNGRVELTP
+74 NMQSGGMLELTP
-84 RSKKILEGSVLE
+84 RSKKILESSIME
-96 SRKLNHSFVGVE
+96 SRKLHHSFVGTE
-108 HLWLALLREGEG
+108 HFWLALLKEGEG

-127 EMQVDTQTL
+127 SMGVDTQAMQQKIL
-136 QRQIFDSLKENQPEA
+136 EALVKSQP
-151 SDGEPAEGAEQPRKS
+151 DGGEDVSAPEGEEGKAEGS
-166 GSRLEQYCRDLT
+166 VLEKYSRDLT
-178 KAVQDGELDP
+178 KAAQDGELDP
-188 VVGRTNEMERI
+188 VIGRSTEIERI

-228 AQLIVAGKVPETLT
+228 AQMIVAGKVPETLT
-242 GKRLM
+242 GKRIL

-259 YRGEFEERLKDTVKE
+259 YRGEFEERLKDTIKDVK
-274 VHKQGNI
+274 KQGNV
-281 ILFIDEL
+281 ILFIDEF
-288 HTLIGAG
+288 HTLVGAG

-323 IDEYRKN
+323 LDEYRKN

-336 LERRFQPVTVGE
+336 LERRFQPVKVGE
-348 PTTEE
+348 PTPEE

-372 ITDDAL
+372 ITDEAL
-378 EAAVTLADRY
+378 QAAVSLSDRY

-409 RLNSYTAPP
+409 RLHSFTAPP
-418 DVKAQEERLKALDT
+418 DVKEQEDRLKALQN
-432 EKKEAISH
+432 EKKEAIAH
-440 QDFETAAKLRDEER
+440 QDFEKAASLRDEER
-454 ALKEEVAQAR
+454 KLRQDIAQKRAAWEE
-464 AQWEQRKSAS
+464 RKNNSH
-474 QDVVTDEDIAQ
+474 DVVTEEDIAQ

-503 ERLLHMEELLHQRVV
+503 QRLLHMEELLHKRVV
-518 GQEEAISAVSRALR
+518 GQDEAISAVSRALR

-573 NAVIRIDMSEY
+573 NALIRIDMSEY

-602 YDEGGQLTQ
+602 YEEGGQLTQ

-639 ILDDGRLTDN
+639 ILDDGRLTDSN
-649 TGRVVNFKNTI
+649 GRVVNFKNTI

-665 NAGASSITSTRK
+665 NAGASTITSKRS
-677 LGFGGTM
+677 LGFGGSVET
-684 DTARDYEA
+684 TRDYEA

-702 DIFRP
+702 DTFRP

-721 LEPDDIRQITGLML
+721 LEPDDIRRIAGLML
-735 RSVSKRLGERGMEL
+735 GSVSKRLAQRGMKL
-749 VYDDDVIAKL
+749 SYGDDVIALL
-759 AEDGYDANYGARPL
+759 AEEGYDPNYGARPL
-773 RRAIQRSVE
+773 RRTIQRSVE

-795 LGNRVKLY
+795 LGDQVQLY
-803 VNDEKRICFEKLEVS
+803 VDDNKHIAFRKL
-818 NAEDSLT
+818 L
-825 TTEPVQTI
+825 PQTPAQPAPTLEA

>member
-1 MAIFGRFTQRAQRAI
+1 MAIFGRFTQRAQRAV
-16 SEAHQAAIEL
+16 AAAQQAAVL
-26 KQAYVGTE
+26 LHQPYVGTE
-34 HFLLGLLKEP
+34 HILLGLLKEP
-44 GPMVAELLPDEVTY
+44 GPVVADVLPADVNY
-58 DKVMERIR
+58 DTVLERVR
-66 TVLGEGKH
+66 ALLGEG
-74 IPNGRVELTP
+74 NVQSGGMLELTP
-84 RSKKILEGSVLE
+84 RSKKILESSIME
-96 SRKLNHSFVGVE
+96 SRKLHHSFVGTE
-108 HLWLALLREGEG
+108 HFWLALLKEGEG

-127 EMQVDTQTL
+127 SMGVDTQAMQQKIL
-136 QRQIFDSLKENQPEA
+136 EALVKSQP
-151 SDGEPAEGAEQPRKS
+151 DGGEDVSAPEGEEGKAEGS
-166 GSRLEQYCRDLT
+166 VLEKYSRDLT
-178 KAVQDGELDP
+178 KAAQDGELDP
-188 VVGRTNEMERI
+188 VIGRSTEIERI

-228 AQLIVAGKVPETLT
+228 AQMIVAGKVPETLT
-242 GKRLM
+242 GKRIL

-259 YRGEFEERLKDTVKE
+259 YRGEFEERLKDTIKDVK
-274 VHKQGNI
+274 KQGNV
-281 ILFIDEL
+281 ILFIDEF
-288 HTLIGAG
+288 HTLVGAG

-323 IDEYRKN
+323 LDEYRKN

-336 LERRFQPVTVGE
+336 LERRFQPVKVGE
-348 PTTEE
+348 PTPEE

-372 ITDDAL
+372 ITDEAL
-378 EAAVTLADRY
+378 QAAVSLSDRY

-409 RLNSYTAPP
+409 RLHSFTAPP
-418 DVKAQEERLKALDT
+418 DVKEQEDRLKALQN
-432 EKKEAISH
+432 EKKEAIAH
-440 QDFETAAKLRDEER
+440 QDFEKAASLRDEER
-454 ALKEEVAQAR
+454 KLRQDIAQKRAAWEE
-464 AQWEQRKSAS
+464 RKNNSH
-474 QDVVTDEDIAQ
+474 DVVTEEDIAQ

-503 ERLLHMEELLHQRVV
+503 QRLLHMEELLHKRVV
-518 GQEEAISAVSRALR
+518 GQDEAISAVSRALR

-573 NAVIRIDMSEY
+573 NALIRIDMSEY

-602 YDEGGQLTQ
+602 YEEGGQLTQ

-639 ILDDGRLTDN
+639 ILDDGRLTDSN
-649 TGRVVNFKNTI
+649 GRVVNFKNTI

-665 NAGASSITSTRK
+665 NAGASTITSKRS
-677 LGFGGTM
+677 LGFGGSVET
-684 DTARDYEA
+684 TRDYEA

-702 DIFRP
+702 DTFRP

-721 LEPDDIRQITGLML
+721 LEPDDIRRIAGLML
-735 RSVSKRLGERGMEL
+735 GSVSKRLAQRGMKL
-749 VYDDDVIAKL
+749 SYGDDVIALL
-759 AEDGYDANYGARPL
+759 AEEGYDPNYGARPL
-773 RRAIQRSVE
+773 RRTIQRSVE

-795 LGNRVKLY
+795 LGDQVQLY
-803 VNDEKRICFEKLEVS
+803 VDDNKHIAFRKL
-818 NAEDSLT
+818 L
-825 TTEPVQTI
+825 PQTPAQPAPTLEA

>member
-1 MAIFGRFTQRAQRAI
+1 MAIFGRFTQRAQRAV
-16 SEAHQAAIEL
+16 AAAQQAAVL
-26 KQAYVGTE
+26 LHQPYVGTE
-34 HFLLGLLKEP
+34 HILLGLLKEP
-44 GPMVAELLPDEVTY
+44 GPVVSEVLPAGVNYESVL
-58 DKVMERIR
+58 ERVR
-66 TVLGEGKH
+66 ALLGEG
-74 IPNGRVELTP
+74 NMQSGGMLELTP
-84 RSKKILEGSVLE
+84 RSKKILESSILE
-96 SRKLNHSFVGVE
+96 SRKLHHSFVGTE
-108 HLWLALLREGEG
+108 HFWLALLKEGEG

-127 EMQVDTQTL
+127 SMGVDTQEMQQKIL
-136 QRQIFDSLKENQPEA
+136 EALAKSQPDGGEEGA
-151 SDGEPAEGAEQPRKS
+151 SAPGEEHGSAEGNV
-166 GSRLEQYCRDLT
+166 LEKYSRDLT
-178 KAVQDGELDP
+178 KAAQDGELDP
-188 VVGRTNEMERI
+188 VIGRGTEIERI

-228 AQLIVAGKVPETLT
+228 AQMIVAGKVPETLT
-242 GKRLM
+242 GKRIL

-259 YRGEFEERLKDTVKE
+259 YRGEFEERLKDTIRDVK
-274 VHKQGNI
+274 KQGNV
-281 ILFIDEL
+281 ILFIDEF
-288 HTLIGAG
+288 HTLVGAG
-295 KAEGSMDA
+295 KAEGSLDA

-323 IDEYRKN
+323 LDEYRKN

-336 LERRFQPVTVGE
+336 LERRFQPVKVGE
-348 PTTEE
+348 PTAEE

-372 ITDDAL
+372 ITDEAL
-378 EAAVTLADRY
+378 QAAVSLSDRY

-409 RLNSYTAPP
+409 RLHSFTAPP
-418 DVKAQEERLKALDT
+418 DVKEQEDRLKALQN
-432 EKKEAISH
+432 EKKEAIAH
-440 QDFETAAKLRDEER
+440 QDFEQAASLRDEER
-454 ALKEEVAQAR
+454 KLRQDIAQKRVAWEE
-464 AQWEQRKSAS
+464 RKNNSH
-474 QDVVTDEDIAQ
+474 DVVTEEDIAQ

-503 ERLLHMEELLHQRVV
+503 QRLLHLEELLHKRVV
-518 GQEEAISAVSRALR
+518 GQDEAISAVSRALR

-602 YDEGGQLTQ
+602 YEEGGQLTQ

-639 ILDDGRLTDN
+639 ILDDGRLTDSN
-649 TGRVVNFKNTI
+649 GRVVNFKNTI

-665 NAGASSITSTRK
+665 NAGASTITSKRS
-677 LGFGGTM
+677 LGFGGSVET
-684 DTARDYEA
+684 TRDYEA

-702 DIFRP
+702 DTFRP

-721 LEPDDIRQITGLML
+721 LEPDDIRRIAALML
-735 RSVSKRLGERGMEL
+735 GSVSTRLAQRGMQL
-749 VYDDDVIAKL
+749 SYGDDVVALL
-759 AEDGYDANYGARPL
+759 ADEGYDANFGARPL
-773 RRAIQRSVE
+773 RRTIQRSVE

-795 LGNRVKLY
+795 LGDRVELY
-803 VNDEKRICFEKLEVS
+803 VDDGNRIAFRKLLPEKPVEPTPTLE
-818 NAEDSLT
+818 A
-825 TTEPVQTI
+825 

>member
-1 MAIFGRFTQRAQRAI
+1 MAIFGRFTQRAQRAV
-16 SEAHQAAIEL
+16 AAAQQAAVL
-26 KQAYVGTE
+26 LHQPYVGTE
-34 HFLLGLLKEP
+34 HILLGLLKEP
-44 GPMVAELLPDEVTY
+44 GPVISDVLPEGVNYET
-58 DKVMERIR
+58 VLERVR
-66 TVLGEGKH
+66 TLLGEG
-74 IPNGRVELTP
+74 NMQSGGMLELTP
-84 RSKKILEGSVLE
+84 RSKKILESSILE
-96 SRKLNHSFVGVE
+96 SRKLHHSFVGTE
-108 HLWLALLREGEG
+108 HFWLALLKEGEG

-127 EMQVDTQTL
+127 SMGVDTQEMQQKIL
-136 QRQIFDSLKENQPEA
+136 EALAKSQP
-151 SDGEPAEGAEQPRKS
+151 DGGEDTSAPGGEEGKAEGS
-166 GSRLEQYCRDLT
+166 VLEKYSRDLT
-178 KAVQDGELDP
+178 KAAQDGELDP
-188 VVGRTNEMERI
+188 VIGRSTEIERI

-228 AQLIVAGKVPETLT
+228 AQLIVSGKVPETLT
-242 GKRLM
+242 GKRIL

-259 YRGEFEERLKDTVKE
+259 YRGEFEERLKDTIKDVK
-274 VHKQGNI
+274 KQGNV
-281 ILFIDEL
+281 ILFIDEF
-288 HTLIGAG
+288 HTLVGAG
-295 KAEGSMDA
+295 KAEGSLDA

-323 IDEYRKN
+323 LDEYRKN

-336 LERRFQPVTVGE
+336 LERRFQPVKVGE
-348 PTTEE
+348 PTAEE

-372 ITDDAL
+372 ITDEAL
-378 EAAVTLADRY
+378 EAAVSLSDRY

-409 RLNSYTAPP
+409 RLHSFTAPP
-418 DVKAQEERLKALDT
+418 DVKEQEDRLKALQN
-432 EKKEAISH
+432 EKKEAIAH
-440 QDFETAAKLRDEER
+440 QDFEQAASLRDEER
-454 ALKEEVAQAR
+454 KLRQDIAQKRAAWEE
-464 AQWEQRKSAS
+464 RKNNSHE
-474 QDVVTDEDIAQ
+474 VVTEEDIAQ

-503 ERLLHMEELLHQRVV
+503 ERLLHMEELLHKRVV
-518 GQEEAISAVSRALR
+518 GQDEAISAVSRALR

-602 YDEGGQLTQ
+602 YEEGGQLTQ

-639 ILDDGRLTDN
+639 ILDDGRLTDSN
-649 TGRVVNFKNTI
+649 GRVVNFKNTI

-665 NAGASSITSTRK
+665 NAGASTITSKRS
-677 LGFGGTM
+677 LGFGGSVET
-684 DTARDYEA
+684 TRDYEA

-702 DIFRP
+702 DTFRP

-721 LEPDDIRQITGLML
+721 LEPDDIRRIAALML
-735 RSVSKRLGERGMEL
+735 GSVSKRLAERGMQL
-749 VYDDDVIAKL
+749 SYGDDVIALL
-759 AEDGYDANYGARPL
+759 AEEGYDANYGARPL
-773 RRAIQRSVE
+773 RRTIQRSVE

-795 LGNRVKLY
+795 LGDRVELY
-803 VNDEKRICFEKLEVS
+803 VDDDKRIAFRKLLPEKPAQPTPTLE
-818 NAEDSLT
+818 A
-825 TTEPVQTI
+825 

>member
-1 MAIFGRFTQRAQRAI
+1 MAIFGRFTQRAQRAV
-16 SEAHQAAIEL
+16 AAAQQAAVL
-26 KQAYVGTE
+26 LHQPYVGTE
-34 HFLLGLLKEP
+34 HILLGLLKEP
-44 GPMVAELLPDEVTY
+44 GPVVADVLPADVNY
-58 DKVMERIR
+58 DTVLERVR
-66 TVLGEGKH
+66 TLLGEG
-74 IPNGRVELTP
+74 NMQSGGMLELTP
-84 RSKKILEGSVLE
+84 RSKKILESSILE
-96 SRKLNHSFVGVE
+96 SRKLHHSFVGTE
-108 HLWLALLREGEG
+108 HFWLALLKEGEG

-127 EMQVDTQTL
+127 SMGVDTQAMQQKIL
-136 QRQIFDSLKENQPEA
+136 EALVKSQP
-151 SDGEPAEGAEQPRKS
+151 DGGEDVSAPEGEEGKAEGS
-166 GSRLEQYCRDLT
+166 VLEKYSRDLT
-178 KAVQDGELDP
+178 KAAQDGELDP
-188 VVGRTNEMERI
+188 VIGRSTEIERI

-228 AQLIVAGKVPETLT
+228 AQMIVAGKVPETLT
-242 GKRLM
+242 GKRIL

-259 YRGEFEERLKDTVKE
+259 YRGEFEERLKDTIKDVK
-274 VHKQGNI
+274 KQGNV
-281 ILFIDEL
+281 ILFIDEF
-288 HTLIGAG
+288 HTLVGAG

-323 IDEYRKN
+323 LDEYRRN

-336 LERRFQPVTVGE
+336 LERRFQPVKVGE
-348 PTTEE
+348 PTAEE

-372 ITDDAL
+372 ITDEAL
-378 EAAVTLADRY
+378 QAAVSLSDRY

-409 RLNSYTAPP
+409 RLHSFTAPP
-418 DVKAQEERLKALDT
+418 DVKEQEDRLKALQN
-432 EKKEAISH
+432 EKKEAIAH
-440 QDFETAAKLRDEER
+440 QDFEKAASLRDEER
-454 ALKEEVAQAR
+454 KLRQDIAQKRAAWEE
-464 AQWEQRKSAS
+464 RKNNSH
-474 QDVVTDEDIAQ
+474 DVVTEEDIAQ

-503 ERLLHMEELLHQRVV
+503 QRLLHMEELLHKRVV
-518 GQEEAISAVSRALR
+518 GQDEAISAVSRALR

-573 NAVIRIDMSEY
+573 NALIRIDMSEY

-602 YDEGGQLTQ
+602 YEEGGQLTQ

-639 ILDDGRLTDN
+639 ILDDGRLTDSN
-649 TGRVVNFKNTI
+649 GRVVNFKNTI

-665 NAGASSITSTRK
+665 NAGASTITSKRS
-677 LGFGGTM
+677 LGFGGSVET
-684 DTARDYEA
+684 TRDYEA

-702 DIFRP
+702 DTFRP

-721 LEPDDIRQITGLML
+721 LEPDDIRRIAGLML
-735 RSVSKRLGERGMEL
+735 GSVSKRLAQRGMKL
-749 VYDDDVIAKL
+749 SYGDDVIALL
-759 AEDGYDANYGARPL
+759 AEEGYDPNYGARPL
-773 RRAIQRSVE
+773 RRTIQRSVE

-795 LGNRVKLY
+795 LGDQVQLY
-803 VNDEKRICFEKLEVS
+803 VEDGNRIAFRKLLPQMPAQPAPTLE
-818 NAEDSLT
+818 A
-825 TTEPVQTI
+825 

>member
-1 MAIFGRFTQRAQRAI
+1 MAIFGRFTQRAQRAV
-16 SEAHQAAIEL
+16 AAAQQAAVL
-26 KQAYVGTE
+26 LHQPYVGTE
-34 HFLLGLLKEP
+34 HILLGLLKEP
-44 GPMVAELLPDEVTY
+44 GPVVSEVLPADVNYETVL
-58 DKVMERIR
+58 ERVR
-66 TVLGEGKH
+66 TLLGEG
-74 IPNGRVELTP
+74 NMQSGGMLELTP
-84 RSKKILEGSVLE
+84 RSKKILESSILE
-96 SRKLNHSFVGVE
+96 SRKLHHSFVGTE
-108 HLWLALLREGEG
+108 HFWLALLKEGEG

-127 EMQVDTQTL
+127 SMGVDTQEMQQKIL
-136 QRQIFDSLKENQPEA
+136 EALAKSQPDGGEDA
-151 SDGEPAEGAEQPRKS
+151 SASGGEDGKAEGS
-166 GSRLEQYCRDLT
+166 VLEKYSRDLT
-178 KAVQDGELDP
+178 KAAQDGELDP
-188 VVGRTNEMERI
+188 VIGRGTEIERI

-228 AQLIVAGKVPETLT
+228 AQLIVSGKVPETLT
-242 GKRLM
+242 GKRIL

-259 YRGEFEERLKDTVKE
+259 YRGEFEERLKDTIKDVK
-274 VHKQGNI
+274 KQGNV
-281 ILFIDEL
+281 ILFIDEF
-288 HTLIGAG
+288 HTLVGAG
-295 KAEGSMDA
+295 KAEGSLDA

-323 IDEYRKN
+323 LDEYRKN

-336 LERRFQPVTVGE
+336 LERRFQPVKVGE
-348 PTTEE
+348 PTAEE

-372 ITDDAL
+372 ITDEAL
-378 EAAVTLADRY
+378 QAAVSLSDRY

-409 RLNSYTAPP
+409 RLHSFTAPP
-418 DVKAQEERLKALDT
+418 DVKEQEDRLKALQN
-432 EKKEAISH
+432 EKKEAIAH
-440 QDFETAAKLRDEER
+440 QDFEQAASLRDEER
-454 ALKEEVAQAR
+454 KLRQDIAQKRAAWEE
-464 AQWEQRKSAS
+464 RKNNSH
-474 QDVVTDEDIAQ
+474 DVVTEEDIAQ

-503 ERLLHMEELLHQRVV
+503 QRLLHLEELLHKRVV
-518 GQEEAISAVSRALR
+518 GQDEAISAVSRALR

-602 YDEGGQLTQ
+602 YEEGGQLTQ

-639 ILDDGRLTDN
+639 ILDDGRLTDSN
-649 TGRVVNFKNTI
+649 GRVVNFKNTI

-665 NAGASSITSTRK
+665 NAGASTITSKRS
-677 LGFGGTM
+677 LGFGGSVET
-684 DTARDYEA
+684 TRDYEA

-702 DIFRP
+702 DTFRP

-721 LEPDDIRQITGLML
+721 LEPDDIRRIAALML
-735 RSVSKRLGERGMEL
+735 GSVSRRLAQRGMQL
-749 VYDDDVIAKL
+749 SYGDDVVALL
-759 AEDGYDANYGARPL
+759 ADEGYDANFGARPL
-773 RRAIQRSVE
+773 RRTIQRSVE

-795 LGNRVKLY
+795 LGDRVELY
-803 VNDEKRICFEKLEVS
+803 VEDGNRIAFRKLLPEKPAQPTPTLE
-818 NAEDSLT
+818 A
-825 TTEPVQTI
+825 

>member
-178 KAVQDGELDP
+178 KAAQDGELDP

-795 LGNRVKLY
+795 LGDRVKLY

>member
-1 MAIFGRFTQRAQRAI
+1 MAIFGRFTQRAQRAV
-16 SEAHQAAIEL
+16 AAAQQAAVL
-26 KQAYVGTE
+26 LHQPYVGTE
-34 HFLLGLLKEP
+34 HILLGLLKEP
-44 GPMVAELLPDEVTY
+44 GPVVSEVLPEGVNYET
-58 DKVMERIR
+58 VLERVR
-66 TVLGEGKH
+66 TLLGEG
-74 IPNGRVELTP
+74 NMQSGGMLELTP
-84 RSKKILEGSVLE
+84 RSKKILESSILE
-96 SRKLNHSFVGVE
+96 SRKLHHSFVGTE
-108 HLWLALLREGEG
+108 HFWLALLKEGEG

-127 EMQVDTQTL
+127 SMGVDTQEMQQKIL
-136 QRQIFDSLKENQPEA
+136 EALAKSQPDGGEDA
-151 SDGEPAEGAEQPRKS
+151 SASGGEDGKAEGS
-166 GSRLEQYCRDLT
+166 VLEKYSRDLT
-178 KAVQDGELDP
+178 KAAQDGELDP
-188 VVGRTNEMERI
+188 VIGRSTEIERI

-228 AQLIVAGKVPETLT
+228 AQLIVSGKVPETLT
-242 GKRLM
+242 GKRIL

-259 YRGEFEERLKDTVKE
+259 YRGEFEERLKDTIKDVK
-274 VHKQGNI
+274 KQGNV
-281 ILFIDEL
+281 ILFIDEF
-288 HTLIGAG
+288 HTLVGAG
-295 KAEGSMDA
+295 KAEGSLDA

-323 IDEYRKN
+323 LDEYRKN

-336 LERRFQPVTVGE
+336 LERRFQPVKVGE
-348 PTTEE
+348 PTAEE

-372 ITDDAL
+372 ITDEAL
-378 EAAVTLADRY
+378 EAAVSLSDRY

-409 RLNSYTAPP
+409 RLHSFTAPP
-418 DVKAQEERLKALDT
+418 DVKEQEDRLKALQN
-432 EKKEAISH
+432 EKKEAIAH
-440 QDFETAAKLRDEER
+440 QDFEQAASLRDEER
-454 ALKEEVAQAR
+454 KLRQDIAQKRAAWEE
-464 AQWEQRKSAS
+464 RKNNSH
-474 QDVVTDEDIAQ
+474 DVVTDEDIAQ

-503 ERLLHMEELLHQRVV
+503 ERLLHMEELLHKRVV
-518 GQEEAISAVSRALR
+518 GQDEAISAVSRALR

-573 NAVIRIDMSEY
+573 NALIRIDMSEY

-602 YDEGGQLTQ
+602 YEEGGQLTQ

-639 ILDDGRLTDN
+639 ILDDGRLTDSN
-649 TGRVVNFKNTI
+649 GRVVNFKNTI

-665 NAGASSITSTRK
+665 NAGASTITSKRS
-677 LGFGGTM
+677 LGFGGSVET
-684 DTARDYEA
+684 TRDYEA

-702 DIFRP
+702 DTFRP

-721 LEPDDIRQITGLML
+721 LEPDDIRRIAALML
-735 RSVSKRLGERGMEL
+735 GSVSKRLAQRGMQL
-749 VYDDDVIAKL
+749 SYGDDVIALL
-759 AEDGYDANYGARPL
+759 ADEGYDANYGARPL
-773 RRAIQRSVE
+773 RRTIQRSVE

-795 LGNRVKLY
+795 LGDRVELY
-803 VNDEKRICFEKLEVS
+803 VGDGNRIAFRKLLPEKPAQPTPTLE
-818 NAEDSLT
+818 A
-825 TTEPVQTI
+825 